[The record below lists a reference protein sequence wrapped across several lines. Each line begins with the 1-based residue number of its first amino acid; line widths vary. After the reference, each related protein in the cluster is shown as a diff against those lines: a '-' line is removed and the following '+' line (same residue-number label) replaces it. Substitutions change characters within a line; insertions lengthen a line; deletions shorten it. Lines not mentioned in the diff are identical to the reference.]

1 VDPFVQEL
9 FTSRGNYGDGATRVG
24 QKGRIWYDSASN
36 AFRVGD
42 GVTPGGILISGG
54 GGYFDGGG
62 ATGSFDFN
70 IAADDSTQR
79 TINSGETVQFLG
91 SRGVSTSSNDDGVVT
106 ITGPDLSV
114 YALSSALNSYAL
126 SSSVPT
132 NNNQLTNGAGY
143 ITSSA
148 LTGLATETYVTTR
161 GYITSS
167 ALSGLATEEFV
178 NSAIS
183 NIEISDPYVLPTAST
198 TTLGGIKL
206 GQGLTVDGDGVVSVV
221 GGGEGISGEDGASAY
236 EIAVANGFDGTEQ
249 QWLTSLIGPAG
260 ADGAPGI
267 NGADG
272 APGINGVDGA
282 PGADGADG
290 APGADGEDGA
300 SAYEVAVVNGFSG
313 TELQWLESLIGPQGE
328 KGDTGEKGDK
338 GDTGDQGLQ
347 GEKGDKGDT
356 GDQGLQGEVGPQGVG
371 VVTATVNELGNLII
385 TLTDTSTVDAGL
397 VTANTGN
404 INFTSSTIGTIDSSG
419 IIFEVASTFN
429 SDLTVENDLIVVN
442 QIRNSSGEIYVTE
455 SFVQQAVNEL
465 IGAAPEALNTLQELA
480 AALGND
486 ENFATTILNALEA
499 SSNTVRYDID
509 DQGLTEQQQ
518 QNARTN
524 INAVSA
530 DEVYAA
536 ALIMG

>member
-1 VDPFVQEL
+1 MDPFVQEL